1 MTSGNPGS
9 LTYNNA
15 SLSIY
20 KIRFA
25 TKFLFSIVFIML
37 MAISAN
43 SFIYLPFTPVP
54 ITMQVFTVLMA
65 AILLGS
71 RWALASQ
78 VLYILLGLAGFPI
91 FAGFKNGFA
100 VLAGPTAG
108 YILGFALA
116 SFVAGYIFENN
127 AKRSPGY
134 SNIPLVGFISSLAGL
149 LIIYLLGFIQLFGFF
164 SIAGSSTGFTG
175 LLIQAFKLG
184 VAPFIV
190 IDLLKILII
199 INILNLDVTKK

>member
-1 MTSGNPGS
+1 MNSDNLGN
-9 LTYNNA
+9 LTYRETGY
-15 SLSIY
+15 SIY
-20 KIRFA
+20 IRIFA
-25 TKFLFSIVFIML
+25 KKLLFSIVFVVL

-78 VLYILLGLAGFPI
+78 VLYILMGVAGLPI

-100 VLAGPTAG
+100 ALTGPTAG
-108 YILGFALA
+108 YIIGFALA
-116 SFVAGYIFENN
+116 SFIAGYIFENN
-127 AKRSPGY
+127 VKSRPGY
-134 SNIPLVGFISSLAGL
+134 SNIAVIGFISSLAGL
-149 LIIYLLGFIQLFGFF
+149 SVIYFLGFIHLFGVLN
-164 SIAGSSTGFTG
+164 AAGGSSSLAG
-175 LLIQAFKLG
+175 LLMQAFKLG
-184 VAPFIV
+184 VAPFIT

-199 INILNLDVTKK
+199 LNILNLNDSKK